1 MTVTLKVLIPSKIA
15 ESAQTDCWNW
25 KGMKNRDGYGI
36 VHRKNKLLKAHR
48 IAYCENLNIGLD
60 DIQGMVIRH
69 KCDNPACINPKHL
82 EIGTSADNTNDRHTR
97 GRNAKG
103 SKNGNS
109 KLTEENVIAI
119 RSSYRRYCRQY
130 GRGGL
135 AAQYNVS
142 GSLIDQI
149 LRHDI
154 WAHV

>member
-1 MTVTLKVLIPSKIA
+1 MTVTIKVLIPSKIA
-15 ESAQTDCWNW
+15 EATQTDCWNW
-25 KGMKNRDGYGI
+25 KGMKSRDGYGI

-48 IAYCENLNIGLD
+48 IAYCENLNIALD

-69 KCDNPACINPKHL
+69 KCDNRACINPKHL
-82 EIGTSADNTNDRHTR
+82 EIGTSADNTNDRHLR

-119 RSSYRRYCRQY
+119 RSSYTRYSREY

-149 LRHDI
+149 LRYDI